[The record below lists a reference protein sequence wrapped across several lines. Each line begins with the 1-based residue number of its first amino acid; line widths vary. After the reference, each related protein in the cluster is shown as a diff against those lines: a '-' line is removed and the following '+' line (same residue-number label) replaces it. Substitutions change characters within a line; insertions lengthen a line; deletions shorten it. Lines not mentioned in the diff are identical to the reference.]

1 MCHCRPGIIPDDV
14 RYGATSKSAWHWRL
28 YAMAFRNST
37 VQRMDISPPVGL
49 FLLTLTTKS
58 PSRKKSG
65 KTGTEDLV
73 ASVQPSN
80 EVLQADPEA
89 ALKALLDGNARF
101 VAGRTVRPRQDAAR
115 LRETATGQKPFA
127 IIIGCSDS
135 RVPSEIIF
143 DQGLG
148 DLFII
153 RTAGQVSSY
162 ASWGSIEFAEAVL
175 GARLIMVLGH
185 TKCGAV
191 KAAVE
196 LPKVP
201 GHIVTLINEI
211 KPAAEKVKGMPGDPV
226 ENAVRENVHMQVE
239 KLKHLEPLLAEG
251 VREGKLMIVGGI
263 YDLETGQVNLVN

>member
-1 MCHCRPGIIPDDV
+1 MASRKATIQPADASTPAKGKPDNH
-14 RYGATSKSAWHWRL
+14 K
-28 YAMAFRNST
+28 
-37 VQRMDISPPVGL
+37 
-49 FLLTLTTKS
+49 KS
-58 PSRKKSG
+58 PKKS
-65 KTGTEDLV
+65 TH
-73 ASVQPSN
+73 SVQPSN
-80 EVLQADPEA
+80 EALQADPEA

-101 VAGRTVRPRQDAAR
+101 VAGKTVRPRQDAAR
-115 LRETATGQKPFA
+115 LREIATGQKPFA

-226 ENAVRENVHMQVE
+226 ENAVRENVHMQVD

-251 VREGKLMIVGGI
+251 VREGKLKIVGGI
-263 YDLETGQVNLVN
+263 YDLETGKVSLVN

>member
-1 MCHCRPGIIPDDV
+1 
-14 RYGATSKSAWHWRL
+14 
-28 YAMAFRNST
+28 
-37 VQRMDISPPVGL
+37 MDAPPPVGL
-49 FLLTLTTKS
+49 FLFTLNTGSPVKGKPDKPKTKV
-58 PSRKKSG
+58 KKST
-65 KTGTEDLV
+65 KPI
-73 ASVQPSN
+73 QPSN
-80 EVLQADPEA
+80 EALQADPEA

-101 VAGRTVRPRQDAAR
+101 VAGKTVRPRQDAAR
-115 LRETATGQKPFA
+115 LKETSTGQKPFA

-175 GARLIMVLGH
+175 GARLILVLGH

-211 KPAAEKVKGMPGDPV
+211 KPAVERAKGIPGNLI

-239 KLKHLEPLLAEG
+239 KLTHLEPLLAEG
-251 VREGKLMIVGGI
+251 VREGKLKIVGGI
-263 YDLETGQVNLVN
+263 YDLETGKVSLVS